1 MTLRRIIAENIKYWR
16 GRRQLSQ
23 EALAD
28 LAALHRN
35 YVGAVERFEKNIS
48 VDNVERIANALQIDP
63 KELMR
68 KRSTALPPNIV
79 GYRLGDKR
87 KRRPK
92 KLT

>member
-1 MTLRRIIAENIKYWR
+1 MTLRRIIATNIKYWR

-35 YVGAVERFEKNIS
+35 YVGAVERYEKNIS
-48 VDNVERIANALQIDP
+48 ADNIEKLANALQIDP
-63 KELMR
+63 RELMR
-68 KRSTALPPNIV
+68 KRLTALPPNMV
-79 GYRLGDKR
+79 SYRLDTKR